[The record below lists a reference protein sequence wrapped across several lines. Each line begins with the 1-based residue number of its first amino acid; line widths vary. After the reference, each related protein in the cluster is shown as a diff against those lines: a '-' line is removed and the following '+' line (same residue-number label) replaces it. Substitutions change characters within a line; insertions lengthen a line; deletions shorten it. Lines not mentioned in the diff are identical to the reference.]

1 MEITGREITAFG
13 LGVLTAAIHTLLG
26 ILIYALLTYIV
37 WQNTKEK
44 IKDMGYFHHIGY
56 KQP

>member
-26 ILIYALLTYIV
+26 ILIYALLTYIA
-37 WQNTKEK
+37 WQNTKRR
-44 IKDMGYFHHIGY
+44 
-56 KQP
+56 